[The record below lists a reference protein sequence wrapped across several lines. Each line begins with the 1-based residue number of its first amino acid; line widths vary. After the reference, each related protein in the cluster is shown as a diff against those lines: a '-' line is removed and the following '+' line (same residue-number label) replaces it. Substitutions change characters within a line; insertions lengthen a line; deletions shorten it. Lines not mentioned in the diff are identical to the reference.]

1 MSLSIEREKT
11 PWPVGLFVPVAYLSV
26 TVALLIIGLLPV
38 DLDFSQNKCLNLIK
52 LWMSSGSRFLYISAE
67 YMLYKFL
74 ISTTTLVEENS
85 ALTQRHN
92 QVGYGATFN
101 DSGSTECG
109 LSQSDS

>member
-1 MSLSIEREKT
+1 M
-11 PWPVGLFVPVAYLSV
+11 PVAYFSV
-26 TVALLIIGLLPV
+26 TVALLIIGLPV
-38 DLDFSQNKCLNLIK
+38 DLDFSQNKCLNLIR
-52 LWMSSGSRFLYISAE
+52 LWISSGSRFVYISAK

>member
-1 MSLSIEREKT
+1 M
-11 PWPVGLFVPVAYLSV
+11 PVAYFSV
-26 TVALLIIGLLPV
+26 TVALLIIGLPV
-38 DLDFSQNKCLNLIK
+38 DLDFSKNKCLNL
-52 LWMSSGSRFLYISAE
+52 LSSGSRFVYISAK